1 MTRYCVS
8 QEARSQSGAR
18 NWNLH
23 ISGCRWPICFIQS
36 TSLSSTDPYRC
47 LRRLSSHETPKC
59 RRHIVISVKSRHQV
73 LKSTPLQCI
82 IVHSFLWDV
91 LSLTDYARLRSPIG
105 AISCKIL
112 SNFLFCISRP
122 TSTKMHCQKS
132 SSAINVVESLRQ
144 CSLWAVFGLGD
155 WSSLR

>member
-1 MTRYCVS
+1 MS

-18 NWNLH
+18 NGNRH

-36 TSLSSTDPYRC
+36 TSLSSTDPYQC
-47 LRRLSSHETPKC
+47 LWRVSANEMPKC

-91 LSLTDYARLRSPIG
+91 LSLTDYAGVISPIG

-112 SNFLFCISRP
+112 SNLLCCISCP
-122 TSTKMHCQKS
+122 TSIKIQCQKS
-132 SSAINVVESLRQ
+132 SSANNVVESLRQ
-144 CSLWAVFGLGD
+144 RSLWGVFGLGD
-155 WSSLR
+155 